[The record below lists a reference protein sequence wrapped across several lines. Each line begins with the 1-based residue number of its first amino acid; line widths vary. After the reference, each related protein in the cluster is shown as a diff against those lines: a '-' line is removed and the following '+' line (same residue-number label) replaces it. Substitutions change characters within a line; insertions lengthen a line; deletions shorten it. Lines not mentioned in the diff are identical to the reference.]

1 MTILILYIH
10 VNRLTVVY
18 TEWNFVTLETILM
31 RSRVVKF
38 ARIMV
43 SLAVADD
50 IARGLRCYSYSRS
63 PRILQKA
70 QSQEIVCPGG
80 LGVPLVDIGANM
92 LDPMFQGIYRDKER
106 HPADLQAVLERA
118 LSAGV
123 CKLMVTAG
131 TLQESHDALK
141 FCQASF
147 DKSPQLCCTI
157 GVHPTRCSEFEASP
171 DGPESYLQQLL
182 LVAKEAGNC
191 CAAVGECGL
200 DYDRLQFCPRDV
212 QLRYFERQLFELAIP
227 LQKPLFLHCRT
238 SEAAQ
243 DLQKLLT
250 KVRSKLPECPGVVHS
265 FDGSLEDAQSFIQL
279 GFFIGINGCSLK
291 TAENLQM
298 VKQLPEGSILLETD
312 APWCGIKATHAGHG
326 FIKTTW
332 DEVKKPEKW
341 EEGKCIKDGLTGCT
355 YVFTWGACFRCHGF
369 SVLRKGACFRS
380 LHLTHVSEN
389 IAIPNLYSLEW
400 TDRFWNLLKNI
411 VALACKH
418 GHFLRVQ
425 RRRAFLV
432 FRAITVGAITHFT
445 SWSSL
450 CWSKTWFWLRRL

>member
-1 MTILILYIH
+1 M
-10 VNRLTVVY
+10 
-18 TEWNFVTLETILM
+18 TLETILM

-212 QLRYFERQLFELAIP
+212 QLRYLERQLFELAIP

-355 YVFTWGACFRCHGF
+355 YVFTWGACFRGHGF
-369 SVLRKGACFRS
+369 SVLWKGACFRS
-380 LHLTHVSEN
+380 LHLTHAPRCDNKKSV
-389 IAIPNLYSLEW
+389 
-400 TDRFWNLLKNI
+400 RK
-411 VALACKH
+411 
-418 GHFLRVQ
+418 
-425 RRRAFLV
+425 
-432 FRAITVGAITHFT
+432 
-445 SWSSL
+445 
-450 CWSKTWFWLRRL
+450 

>member
-1 MTILILYIH
+1 
-10 VNRLTVVY
+10 
-18 TEWNFVTLETILM
+18 M

-131 TLQESHDALK
+131 TLQESYDALK

-355 YVFTWGACFRCHGF
+355 YVFT
-369 SVLRKGACFRS
+369 
-380 LHLTHVSEN
+380 
-389 IAIPNLYSLEW
+389 
-400 TDRFWNLLKNI
+400 
-411 VALACKH
+411 
-418 GHFLRVQ
+418 
-425 RRRAFLV
+425 
-432 FRAITVGAITHFT
+432 
-445 SWSSL
+445 
-450 CWSKTWFWLRRL
+450 